1 MTSFLFLLF
10 SCNRQKCPETEVF
23 FATRMQPLLEENCIG
38 CHNSSGLASESRLII
53 QEREVKKDRPSDV
66 TNANMNLFVSLLQ
79 DDSMLLT
86 DKTLE
91 KRIHGGGKIFDRL
104 SEEYSVIY
112 EFQQRVIHEDYCE
125 LELPSPNISCDDGVY
140 PSENPYR
147 RLTDLQYRNSIRHIL
162 GTDIEIPIVPNTTK
176 NKDFRTWSSNNQV
189 SGTFDAQRI
198 LEAGENISVQID
210 TSNACSD
217 NDSNCL
223 QDLLLSYAQRFY
235 RRKLSN
241 AERQVFVDIFSEI
254 ENPRQSFTM
263 GMIVILSSP
272 QFLYL
277 DVQQRSDEDD
287 SDEEI
292 PYLDDYSIASRLSYF
307 LWNAPPD
314 EQLLDLASKG
324 KLHTKGQVQE
334 QAIRMVES
342 PKVLD
347 TVVGF
352 HEDWLDLYLLE
363 NIQRD
368 TTLYPLFY
376 EGMISSMK
384 TETRLFLS
392 NVFWYGDANWDDLF
406 FEQSTHINQELATLY
421 GMEQSPTDWD
431 RVEVSEERAGLF
443 QKSAFLTAHSYFA
456 ASSPVKRGH
465 YILSEMLCIQSPI
478 PVDVEMVLPDESQET
493 PTIRERLQQHWTDAN
508 CASCHIHIDN
518 LGFAFENYD
527 AIGQWRDEWENGFP
541 VDATGS
547 FTYQAFDNSQEM
559 LGIINSEQRAKS
571 CYAQNWFSYAMGRPV
586 VDSDVCSLEEL
597 NQRFLEEGNVRKLL
611 IDIATSDAFL
621 MGGRL

>member
-1 MTSFLFLLF
+1 MIPLFLFGLF

-38 CHNSSGLASESRLII
+38 CHNSAGLASESRLII
-53 QEREVKKDRPSDV
+53 QGRETKKDKPSDI
-66 TNANMNLFVSLLQ
+66 TNANLNLFVSLLQ
-79 DDSMLLT
+79 DDSMILT

-91 KRIHGGGKIFDRL
+91 KRIHGGGKIFERL
-104 SEEYSVIY
+104 SEEYSILY
-112 EFQQRVIHEDYCE
+112 EFQQRIALEDYCE
-125 LELPSPNISCDDGVY
+125 LELPPPNISCDDGFY

-147 RLTDLQYRNSIRHIL
+147 RLTDLQYRNSVRHIL
-162 GTDIEIPIVPNTTK
+162 GTDIEIAIVPNTTK

-189 SGTFDAQRI
+189 SGTFEAQRI
-198 LEAGENISVQID
+198 LEAGENIAVQID

-217 NDSNCL
+217 NDSACL
-223 QDLLLSYAQRFY
+223 QDLLLSYAERFY
-235 RRKLSN
+235 RRELSN
-241 AERQVFVDIFSEI
+241 SERKVFVDIFSEI
-254 ENPRQSFTM
+254 ENPQQSFTM

-277 DVQQRSDEDD
+277 DVQEGVN
-287 SDEEI
+287 EEI

-314 EQLLDLASKG
+314 QQLLDLASKG
-324 KLHTKGQVQE
+324 KLHTKGQIQE

-342 PKVLD
+342 SKVLD

-368 TTLYPLFY
+368 ATLYPLFY

-392 NVFWYGDANWDDLF
+392 NVFWYGDANWDALF

-421 GMEQSPTDWD
+421 GIEQSSTDWK
-431 RVEVSEERAGLF
+431 RVDVSEERAGLF

-493 PTIRERLQQHWTDAN
+493 PTIRERLQQHWTDAS

-518 LGFAFENYD
+518 LGFSFENYD
-527 AIGQWRDEWENGFP
+527 AIGQWRDEWENGYP

-547 FTYQAFDNSQEM
+547 FTYQAFDDSTEM
-559 LGIINSEQRAKS
+559 LSIINSEQRAKG

-586 VDSDVCSLEEL
+586 VDGDICSLEGI

-611 IDIATSDAFL
+611 VDIATSDAFL
-621 MGGRL
+621 MGERL